1 MRSRFAVLS
10 LGVFL
15 ALGALAPPGA
25 ASQGISAEQADAI
38 LQELRAI
45 RRLLE
50 RGPAPAA
57 QRAAPAAAA
66 REERV
71 TLPAATAWELGR
83 RDAPLTLVE
92 FTDLECP
99 FCRRF
104 HVSTYEELKRNFID
118 TGKLRFVTRD
128 LPLDFHK
135 HALGAAS
142 ASRCAGEQGKYW
154 ELRHVM
160 LVNGNR
166 LQPEAIRGY
175 ARDLGLDVE
184 GLQACIDSGR
194 HEAAIRQDVAAAQAA
209 GLTGT
214 PSFVLGRATANG
226 VEGVKIVGAV
236 PYAVFDAKIQELLS
250 AK

>member
-1 MRSRFAVLS
+1 MRFCGVVLS
-10 LGVFL
+10 AGVL
-15 ALGALAPPGA
+15 LVLTVVAPSSVGG
-25 ASQGISAEQADAI
+25 QGISGAQADAI

-45 RRLLE
+45 RQLLE
-50 RGPAPAA
+50 RGPGTSA
-57 QRAAPAAAA
+57 QRGAAPAPA

-71 TLPAATAWELGR
+71 TLPSGPAWELGR

-99 FCRRF
+99 YCRRF

-142 ASRCAGEQGKYW
+142 ASRCAGEQGRYW
-154 ELRHVM
+154 ELRHAM

-175 ARDLGLDVE
+175 ARDLGLDVD

-194 HEAAIRQDVAAAQAA
+194 HEAAIRQDIAAAQAA

>member
-1 MRSRFAVLS
+1 MTPPGVVA
-10 LGVFL
+10 LGVLLLL
-15 ALGALAPPGA
+15 AALAPSRAVG
-25 ASQGISAEQADAI
+25 QGISGEQADAI

-45 RRLLE
+45 RQLLE
-50 RGPAPAA
+50 RGAAPAVP
-57 QRAAPAAAA
+57 RAAPPPAA
-66 REERV
+66 RDARV
-71 TLPAATAWELGR
+71 TLPPATAWELGR

-104 HVSTYEELKRNFID
+104 HVSTYEEIKRNYVD

-128 LPLDFHK
+128 LPLDFHPN
-135 HALGAAS
+135 ALGAAS

-160 LVNGNR
+160 LVNGAR
-166 LQPEAIRGY
+166 LQPDAIRGY
-175 ARDLGLDVE
+175 AHDLGLDVE
-184 GLQACIDSGR
+184 RLRACIDSGR
-194 HEAAIRQDVAAAQAA
+194 HGAAIRQDIAAAQAA

-214 PSFVLGRATANG
+214 PSFVLGRTTAAG
-226 VEGVKIVGAV
+226 VEGVTIVGAQ
-236 PYAVFDAKIQELLS
+236 PYAVFEARIRELLS